1 MRRALAAGVAA
12 AFLLTVPGAAAG
24 ATGRPSLAE
33 LRAQRSVLVRQIARV
48 TDVSIRAQ
56 ARAVAAQRRRFF
68 ADLAADVAR
77 RQLVRYAVDAY
88 VSTVVSPEADRLR
101 GQVFADVT
109 SAADR
114 AAFEELRRAEAAA
127 DAQLAVAE
135 RALGEAQAAT
145 SRLRALR
152 AELERTIAERE
163 AADPDDVEA
172 RRLATPGAKLTTR
185 PRYGRLT
192 RNQAELFSRYPFG
205 PVVGVPEGLAPTGE
219 VLEGAASWYGP
230 GFDGRPTAS
239 GAIFDQEGFTVAHRT
254 LPLGTILLIHRG
266 DRSVLVLVNDRG
278 PFVGGR
284 VLDLSHGVAAA
295 LGTVQAGVA
304 QVSAEVLV
312 PTS

>member
-1 MRRALAAGVAA
+1 MRRALTAGLAA
-12 AFLLTVPGAAAG
+12 AVLLTVPGAAAD
-24 ATGRPSLAE
+24 ATGRPSLGQ
-33 LRAQRSVLVRQIARV
+33 LRSQRAVLVRQIARV

-77 RQLVRYAVDAY
+77 RKLVRYAVDAY
-88 VSTVVSPEADRLR
+88 VSTVASPEADRLR

-114 AAFEELRRAEAAA
+114 AAFQELRRAEATA
-127 DAQLAVAE
+127 DAELAVAE
-135 RALGEAQAAT
+135 GALGEAQAAT
-145 SRLRALR
+145 NRLRALR
-152 AELERTIAERE
+152 AQLETTIAERE

-185 PRYGRLT
+185 PRYRQLT
-192 RNQAELFSRYPFG
+192 RYQADLFSRYPFG
-205 PVVGVPEGLAPTGE
+205 PVIGVPEGLTPTGE
-219 VLEGAASWYGP
+219 VLEGVASWYGP

-254 LPLGTILLIHRG
+254 LPLGTILVIHRG

-295 LGTVQAGVA
+295 LGTVQAGIARVT
-304 QVSAEVLV
+304 AEVLV